1 MSVSAH
7 TAAVDPATIKPL
19 TLEALLGDV
28 ENLPPSPQILPQ
40 LLGLL
45 NDDNSSFDEIVQ
57 LVSVDLSLAAQVL
70 RLSNSAY
77 YGAATKTYDLS
88 DAVQRIGLREV
99 YRLIAMI
106 CSKDLLGAA
115 SGLFDMEAGA
125 LWKYSLACAMA
136 MEAMAEV
143 VGGENPATAY
153 TIGLLHSLGKIVLS
167 TREPLIYQRVFDLIE
182 KDGISMAAAEKQV
195 LGYDNAAVAGGLLRK
210 WDFKERIAI
219 PIAYQYNPLKA
230 PDYTNL
236 AAMLH
241 LAMWVASNVGF
252 SCGKHAWAIEIDPGA
267 PAVARV
273 KEELLHGL
281 LIVVAEKMEE
291 MKALMPSD

>member
-1 MSVSAH
+1 MSVPPDHLSDI
-7 TAAVDPATIKPL
+7 DPSPL
-19 TLEALLGDV
+19 PLDVLLSDV
-28 ENLPPSPQILPQ
+28 EKLPPSPQILPQ

-77 YGAATKTYDLS
+77 YGAATKTYDLA

-106 CSKDLLGAA
+106 CSKDLLGGA
-115 SGLFDMEAGA
+115 STLFEMEAGA
-125 LWKYSLACAMA
+125 LWKYSLACALA
-136 MEAMAEV
+136 MEAMVEV

-167 TREPLIYQRVFDLIE
+167 TREPVIYQKVFELIE
-182 KDGISMAAAEKQV
+182 REGLGIAQAERKI
-195 LGYDNAAVAGGLLRK
+195 LGYDNATVAGALLRK
-210 WDFKERIAI
+210 WDFKDRIAT
-219 PIAYQYNPLKA
+219 PITYQYRPLKA
-230 PDYTNL
+230 PDFANL
-236 AAMLH
+236 SAMLH

-252 SCGKHAWAIEIDPGA
+252 SCGKHAWAMEIDPEA
-267 PAVARV
+267 PNVAHV

-281 LIVVAEKMEE
+281 LITVAEKMEA
-291 MKALMPSD
+291 MKSLMPGV

>member
-1 MSVSAH
+1 MTVLPDQVS
-7 TAAVDPATIKPL
+7 DSFQSPL
-19 TLEALLGDV
+19 PLEVLLSDV
-28 ENLPPSPQILPQ
+28 EKLPPSPQILPQ

-57 LVSVDLSLAAQVL
+57 LVSIDLSLAAQVL

-77 YGAATKTYDLS
+77 YGAATKTYDLA

-106 CSKDLLGAA
+106 CSKDILGGA
-115 SGLFDMEAGA
+115 STLFDMEAGA
-125 LWKYSLACAMA
+125 LWKYSLACALS
-136 MEAMAEV
+136 MEAMAEI
-143 VGGENPATAY
+143 VGGENPSTAY

-167 TREPLIYQRVFDLIE
+167 TREPEIYQKVFELIE
-182 KDGISMAAAEKQV
+182 HDSLGIAQAERKI
-195 LGYDNAAVAGGLLRK
+195 LGYDNAMVAGALLRK
-210 WDFKERIAI
+210 WDFKDRISI
-219 PIAYQYNPLKA
+219 PITYQYRPLKA
-230 PDYTNL
+230 PDYANL

-252 SCGKHAWAIEIDPGA
+252 SCGKHAWAMEVDPEA
-267 PAVARV
+267 PHVAHI

-281 LIVVAEKMEE
+281 LIVVAEKMEA
-291 MKALMPSD
+291 MKSLMPGM